1 MTNELMERVLFD
13 SITDR
18 ERIYMNKVNDDI
30 NEQEQCLAYF
40 LPLEHKSE
48 HCSK

>member
-1 MTNELMERVLFD
+1 MERVLFD

-30 NEQEQCLAYF
+30 NEQEQRLAYF
-40 LPLEHKSE
+40 LPFEHKSE